1 MINLRKILIL
11 VVSTLS
17 FTFSVSHAEEA
28 SIDGNVLAIP
38 VLQVG
43 ADFYSVQLTL
53 HFETDPIEFSLLA
66 ANPLSSASDIGA
78 SSFANNILTIPALTY
93 EGVSYNLQL
102 ALVGQEP
109 ILFQLHAAGVNE
121 EDPTSLSLFTE
132 NISSQIIQ
140 LSCIVCHTTT
150 GIASATLST
159 SRIQYLT
166 SIEPDHLQTNYNSLV
181 DFINNVPGGSES
193 ILSKPLGIDH
203 VGAAQMVSTSE
214 VYLQFQEFVNAVL
227 SE

>member
-1 MINLRKILIL
+1 MKGFRKILTF
-11 VVSTLS
+11 VVTTLI
-17 FTFSVSHAEEA
+17 FTFSISHAEEA

-66 ANPLSSASDIGA
+66 ANPLTNASDVGA
-78 SSFANNILTIPALTY
+78 SSFANNILTIPVLTY

-102 ALVGQEP
+102 ALVGQDP
-109 ILFQLHAAGVNE
+109 ILFRLNSVGMNQEGPA
-121 EDPTSLSLFTE
+121 SLTLFTA

-140 LSCIVCHTTT
+140 LRCSICHTTA

-181 DFINNVPGGSES
+181 NFIKNVPGGSAS

-203 VGAAQMVSTSE
+203 VGAVQMLSTSM
-214 VYLQFQEFVNAVL
+214 VYLQFQQFVYAVL